1 MAATHQTALTALE
14 LPLEFVHHD
23 VECAHSIAC
32 HAACAHDVATATP
45 DECDL
50 ANFAFGDAPVR
61 LLDES
66 HFGALYRTEVA
77 VEVTNL
83 LVDRPL

>member
-1 MAATHQTALTALE
+1 MAAAHKASLTTLK
-14 LPLEFVHHD
+14 LPLEFVHHV
-23 VECAHSIAC
+23 VESAHGIAC
-32 HAACAHDVATATP
+32 HCTRPHDVAATAS

-50 ANFAFGDAPVR
+50 ANFAFGDPAVG

-66 HFGALYRTEVA
+66 DFGAFNRTEIP

-83 LVDRPL
+83 LVDSPL